1 MADAVRLDL
10 DTDRIKEWRSIV
22 TLIIFVMANLIVL
35 FPFHIPLWLPQR
47 LVDASFAVLARLR
60 LLPARLTT
68 RQRHVFRV
76 RAIAFERW
84 NFPMDFV
91 TAPLIADL
99 FLLAIGAIGRT
110 EVHDGTVGAN
120 HIAPIDIMVFF
131 LSLAYIAL
139 SIDASG
145 LIRWLACRVLRSGG
159 KHGYRLYFY
168 LYTFFFTMACFVGN
182 DPIVLSGTAFLAY
195 LTRVSRNIN
204 NATAW
209 IYAQFAVAN
218 IGSAVLVSSNPT
230 NLVLAGAFG
239 IKFIAYTAN
248 VIVPVLGTI
257 ILLFPFLLWVLFRKG
272 GLIPHEIELEELPE
286 NIKNAEPVNPNIP
299 QDSHKQLTPAEQS
312 VLAISTVL
320 NPYLDKK
327 SAIVGVVIMSATLV
341 TILVMNATSS
351 NGHEHPVFW
360 VTLPAAVL
368 MLSWDL
374 CYGWLHRHETRQI
387 AANSSHIGLP
397 AKKIDERE
405 DATQQADDRDSVAEL
420 PVDVEKS
427 GLSQESLQ
435 EKADEE
441 KQKPVISHDAAPRAE
456 DPGLS
461 KETAPD
467 KIVVKRE
474 EPTSA
479 EKSTSQPATAWQA
492 SDRRTLHSETIR
504 GWRWLRR
511 TFPASSVVMTHL
523 PLKLV
528 PFALCMF
535 VLVQALVTKGWVAVF
550 AFGWNHWVDR
560 TGVVGAI
567 GGMGFLSIVLCNF
580 AGTNIGTAILLCRVV
595 QSWVELHQENGSTIT
610 NRKFWATVYSMT
622 IGLNYGAFSTA
633 FSASLAGLLWR
644 SILDRMGIHVR
655 SRDFAWINIPI
666 IAIATVI
673 ALVILIGQIYITR
686 DTEAYVPNM

>member
-1 MADAVRLDL
+1 MADEVQLDL

-22 TLIIFVMANLIVL
+22 TLIVFVAANLMVL

-47 LVDASFAVLARLR
+47 LVKAFFALLTRLR
-60 LLPARLTT
+60 VLPPRLVK
-68 RQRHVFRV
+68 RQRHVSRV
-76 RAIAFERW
+76 RAVAFERW

-145 LIRWLACRVLRSGG
+145 TIRWLACRVLRKGG

-168 LYTFFFTMACFVGN
+168 LYTFFFIMACFVGN

-195 LTRVSRNIN
+195 LTRASRNIN

-209 IYAQFAVAN
+209 IYAQFTVAN

-257 ILLFPFLLWVLFRKG
+257 ILLFPFLLSVLFRKD

-299 QDSHKQLTPAEQS
+299 QESHKQLTPEEQS

-327 SAIVGVVIMSATLV
+327 SAIVGVVVMSATLI

-351 NGHEHPVFW
+351 NGEEHPVFW

-387 AANSSHIGLP
+387 AANSSHVGSTS
-397 AKKIDERE
+397 KKLDGS
-405 DATQQADDRDSVAEL
+405 ADDHDSLAEL
-420 PVDVEKS
+420 PVDVEKIK
-427 GLSQESLQ
+427 LSQESIQ
-435 EKADEE
+435 EKADDE
-441 KQKPVISHDAAPRAE
+441 KQKRDPSHDAAPRTE
-456 DPGLS
+456 DSGLS

-467 KIVVKRE
+467 KIVVERE
-474 EPTSA
+474 EPISA
-479 EKSTSQPATAWQA
+479 EKPVSHAATALRA
-492 SDRRTLHSETIR
+492 SDRRTAHSEMIR
-504 GWRWLRR
+504 GWKWLRR

-550 AFGWNHWVDR
+550 AYGWNHWVDR

-567 GGMGFLSIVLCNF
+567 GGMGFLSIILCNF

-595 QSWVELHQENGSTIT
+595 QSWVEMHQLNGSTIT

-644 SILDRMGIHVR
+644 SILERMGIHVR
-655 SRDFAWINIPI
+655 SRDFALINVPI
-666 IAIATVI
+666 IAIATTI

-686 DTEAYVPNM
+686 DTEPYVPNM

>member
-1 MADAVRLDL
+1 
-10 DTDRIKEWRSIV
+10 
-22 TLIIFVMANLIVL
+22 
-35 FPFHIPLWLPQR
+35 
-47 LVDASFAVLARLR
+47 
-60 LLPARLTT
+60 
-68 RQRHVFRV
+68 
-76 RAIAFERW
+76 
-84 NFPMDFV
+84 MDFV

-145 LIRWLACRVLRSGG
+145 LIRWLACRVLRKGG

-168 LYTFFFTMACFVGN
+168 LYTFFFVMACFVGN
-182 DPIVLSGTAFLAY
+182 DPIVLSGTAFLSYMSKA
-195 LTRVSRNIN
+195 SRNIT

-209 IYAQFAVAN
+209 IFAQFTVAN

-230 NLVLAGAFG
+230 NLVLAGAFSVR
-239 IKFIAYTAN
+239 FIVFTIN

-257 ILLFPFLLWVLFRKG
+257 ILLFPCLLWLLFRKD

-299 QDSHKQLTPAEQS
+299 QEYHKRLTPEEQS
-312 VLAISTVL
+312 ALAISTVL

-327 SAIVGVVIMSATLV
+327 SAIVGVIIMSATLI

-374 CYGWLHRHETRQI
+374 CFGWIHRHETRQI
-387 AANSSHIGLP
+387 AVNSSNLGSTSRKIGGSE
-397 AKKIDERE
+397 DE
-405 DATQQADDRDSVAEL
+405 ADHANDHESVLDLTA
-420 PVDVEKS
+420 DVEKS
-427 GLSQESLQ
+427 GLSEESIDEQ
-435 EKADEE
+435 ADTGQKSPKA
-441 KQKPVISHDAAPRAE
+441 SHDAVSGKSPRRDHSQTPSKEVVLEKIAVQIE
-456 DPGLS
+456 DPTDISDPKPGMAA
-461 KETAPD
+461 TM
-467 KIVVKRE
+467 
-474 EPTSA
+474 
-479 EKSTSQPATAWQA
+479 KSCEQ
-492 SDRRTLHSETIR
+492 RTLHSETIR
-504 GWRWLRR
+504 GWKWLRR

-523 PLKLV
+523 PFKLV

-550 AFGWNHWVDR
+550 AYGWDHWVDR

-595 QSWVELHQENGSTIT
+595 QSWVEIHEQNGLPIS
-610 NRKFWATVYSMT
+610 NRRFSATVYSMA

-655 SRDFAWINIPI
+655 SRDFALVNIPI
-666 IAIATVI
+666 IAIATII
-673 ALVILIGQIYITR
+673 ALVILVGQIYITR
-686 DTEAYVPNM
+686 DTEAYVPSM